1 MQTVDFARS
10 SLTFRIDYLTRVAE
24 TGSHKPPSSLNN
36 ARILLECVCEI
47 ADSETGAA
55 QTFVM
60 GASCKTERVGVEQDI
75 WIQPNADFVPI
86 LSQDRYLIVK
96 TYEVANMGVPFFPP
110 SRGMQPERQVGN
122 VADAY
127 ENVRLD
133 VRRVEGKILETPAQ
147 IVEATLDPSG
157 PPLVAR
163 TVIKAGRYTALLE
176 YPVKTMNASERDLIY
191 QTDTG
196 PVIMPDF
203 SREPDDLIAGLEMA
217 FVAFN
222 CPDWAEFVVRVP
234 TSVGEG
240 IEVYHYSKFVR
251 FDTRNQV
258 IRTA

>member
-10 SLTFRIDYLTRVAE
+10 SLTFRIDYLKRVAE
-24 TGSHKPPSSLNN
+24 TGSHEPHSSLNS

-47 ADSETGAA
+47 VDNETGAA

-75 WIQPNADFVPI
+75 WIHPNADFVPI

-96 TYEVANMGVPFFPP
+96 TYQVANMGVPFYPP
-110 SRGMQPERQVGN
+110 SRGMQPERQAGY

-127 ENVRLD
+127 DNLSLD
-133 VRRVEGKILETPAQ
+133 VRRVEGEILDSAAQ
-147 IVEATLDPSG
+147 IVGATLDPSG
-157 PPLVAR
+157 PPLVGR
-163 TVIKAGRYTALLE
+163 TVIQEGRYTAVLE
-176 YPVKTMNASERDLIY
+176 FPVKTMNASERDFIY

-196 PVIMPDF
+196 PVLMPDF

-222 CPDWAEFVVRVP
+222 SPDWAEFVVRVP

-251 FDTRNQV
+251 LDTQNQV
-258 IRTA
+258 IRVS

>member
-10 SLTFRIDYLTRVAE
+10 SLTFRIDYLKRVAE
-24 TGSHKPPSSLNN
+24 TGSHEPPSSLNS

-47 ADSETGAA
+47 VDNETGAA

-60 GASCKTERVGVEQDI
+60 GASCKTERVGVERDI
-75 WIQPNADFVPI
+75 WIHPNADFMPI
-86 LSQDRYLIVK
+86 LSQERYLIVK
-96 TYEVANMGVPFFPP
+96 TYQVANMGVPFYPP
-110 SRGMQPERQVGN
+110 SRGMQPERQAGY

-127 ENVRLD
+127 DNLSLD
-133 VRRVEGKILETPAQ
+133 VRRVEGEILDSAAQ

-157 PPLVAR
+157 PPLVGR
-163 TVIKAGRYTALLE
+163 TVIQEGRYTAVLE
-176 YPVKTMNASERDLIY
+176 FPVKTMNASERDFIY

-196 PVIMPDF
+196 PVLMPDF

-217 FVAFN
+217 YVAFN

-251 FDTRNQV
+251 LDTQNQV
-258 IRTA
+258 IRVS

>member
-1 MQTVDFARS
+1 MQTIDFARS

-133 VRRVEGKILETPAQ
+133 VRRVEGEILETPAQ
-147 IVEATLDPSG
+147 IVEATLDRSG

-163 TVIKAGRYTALLE
+163 TVIEAGRYTAIIE

-196 PVIMPDF
+196 PVLLPDF
-203 SREPDDLIAGLEMA
+203 TREPDDLIAGLELA

-222 CPDWAEFVVRVP
+222 CPQWAEFIVRAPVP
-234 TSVGEG
+234 VGDG
-240 IEVYHYSKFVR
+240 IDVYHYSKSLR
-251 FDTRNQV
+251 YETENQI
-258 IRTA
+258 IRVT

>member
-10 SLTFRIDYLTRVAE
+10 SLTFRIDYLKRPAE
-24 TGSHKPPSSLNN
+24 TASHEPPSSLNS

-47 ADSETGAA
+47 VDNETGTA
-55 QTFVM
+55 QTFVL
-60 GASCKTERVGVEQDI
+60 GASCKTERVGVDRDI
-75 WIQPNADFVPI
+75 WIHPNADFVPI

-110 SRGMQPERQVGN
+110 SRGMQPERQTGY

-127 ENVRLD
+127 DTVSLD
-133 VRRVEGKILETPAQ
+133 VRRVEGEILETPAQ
-147 IVEATLDPSG
+147 IVEATLDRSG
-157 PPLVAR
+157 PPLVGR
-163 TVIKAGRYTALLE
+163 TVIQEGRYTAVLE
-176 YPVKTMNASERDLIY
+176 FPVKTMNASERDFIF

-196 PVIMPDF
+196 PVLMPDF
-203 SREPDDLIAGLEMA
+203 SREPDDLIVGLEMA

-251 FDTRNQV
+251 LDTQNQV

>member
-10 SLTFRIDYLTRVAE
+10 SLTFRIDYLKRVAE
-24 TGSHKPPSSLNN
+24 TGSHEPPSSLNS

-47 ADSETGAA
+47 VDNETGAA

-60 GASCKTERVGVEQDI
+60 GASCKTERVGVARDI
-75 WIQPNADFVPI
+75 WIHPNADFVPI

-127 ENVRLD
+127 DNLSLD
-133 VRRVEGKILETPAQ
+133 VRRVEGEILETPAQ
-147 IVEATLDPSG
+147 IVEATLDRSG
-157 PPLVAR
+157 PPLVGR
-163 TVIKAGRYTALLE
+163 TVIQEGRYTAVLE
-176 YPVKTMNASERDLIY
+176 FPVKTMNASERDFIY

-196 PVIMPDF
+196 PILMPDF

-251 FDTRNQV
+251 LDTQNQV
-258 IRTA
+258 FRVS

>member
-10 SLTFRIDYLTRVAE
+10 SLTFRIDYLKRVAE
-24 TGSHKPPSSLNN
+24 TGSHEPHSSLNS

-47 ADSETGAA
+47 VDNETGAA

-75 WIQPNADFVPI
+75 WIHPNADFVPI

-96 TYEVANMGVPFFPP
+96 TYQVANMGVPFYPP
-110 SRGMQPERQVGN
+110 SRGMQPERQAGY

-127 ENVRLD
+127 DNLSLD
-133 VRRVEGKILETPAQ
+133 VRRVEGEILDSAAQ

-157 PPLVAR
+157 PPLVGR
-163 TVIKAGRYTALLE
+163 TVIQEGRYTAVLE
-176 YPVKTMNASERDLIY
+176 FPVKTMNASERDFIY

-196 PVIMPDF
+196 PVLMPDF

-222 CPDWAEFVVRVP
+222 SPDWAEFVVRVP

-251 FDTRNQV
+251 LDTQNQV
-258 IRTA
+258 IRVS

>member
-1 MQTVDFARS
+1 MQTIDFARS

-60 GASCKTERVGVEQDI
+60 GASCKTERVGVERDI

-133 VRRVEGKILETPAQ
+133 VRRVEGEILETPAQ
-147 IVEATLDPSG
+147 IVEATLDRSG

-163 TVIKAGRYTALLE
+163 TVIEAGRYTAIIE

-196 PVIMPDF
+196 PVLLPDF
-203 SREPDDLIAGLEMA
+203 TREPDDLIAGLELA

-222 CPDWAEFVVRVP
+222 CPQWAEFIVRAPVP
-234 TSVGEG
+234 VGDG
-240 IEVYHYSKFVR
+240 IDVYHYSKSLR
-251 FDTRNQV
+251 YETENQI
-258 IRTA
+258 IRVT

>member
-10 SLTFRIDYLTRVAE
+10 SLTFRIDYLKRVAE
-24 TGSHKPPSSLNN
+24 TGSHEPPSSLNS

-47 ADSETGAA
+47 VDNETGAA

-60 GASCKTERVGVEQDI
+60 GASCKTERVGVERDI
-75 WIQPNADFVPI
+75 WIHPNADFVPI

-96 TYEVANMGVPFFPP
+96 TYQVANMGVPFYPP

-122 VADAY
+122 VSDAY
-127 ENVRLD
+127 DNLRLD
-133 VRRVEGKILETPAQ
+133 VRRVEGEILDSAAQ
-147 IVEATLDPSG
+147 IVGATLDRSG
-157 PPLVAR
+157 PPLVGR
-163 TVIKAGRYTALLE
+163 TVIQEGRYTAVLE
-176 YPVKTMNASERDLIY
+176 FPVKTMNASERDFIY

-196 PVIMPDF
+196 PVLMPDF

-222 CPDWAEFVVRVP
+222 SPDWAEFVVRVP

-251 FDTRNQV
+251 LDTQNQV
-258 IRTA
+258 IRVS

>member
-10 SLTFRIDYLTRVAE
+10 SLTFRIDYLKRVAE
-24 TGSHKPPSSLNN
+24 TGSHEPPSSLNS

-47 ADSETGAA
+47 VDNETGAA

-75 WIQPNADFVPI
+75 WIHPNADFVPI

-96 TYEVANMGVPFFPP
+96 TYQVANMGVPFYPP

-127 ENVRLD
+127 DNLRLD
-133 VRRVEGKILETPAQ
+133 VRRVEGEILDSAAQ
-147 IVEATLDPSG
+147 IVGATLDPSG
-157 PPLVAR
+157 PPLVGR
-163 TVIKAGRYTALLE
+163 TVIQEGRYTAVLE
-176 YPVKTMNASERDLIY
+176 FPVKTMNASERDFIY

-196 PVIMPDF
+196 PVLMPDF
-203 SREPDDLIAGLEMA
+203 SREPDDLITGLEMA

-222 CPDWAEFVVRVP
+222 SPDWAEFVVRVP

-251 FDTRNQV
+251 LDTQNQV
-258 IRTA
+258 IRVS

>member
-10 SLTFRIDYLTRVAE
+10 SLTFRIDYEKKPAE
-24 TGSHKPPSSLNN
+24 TASHEPPSSLNN

-47 ADSETGAA
+47 SDNETGAS

-60 GASCKTERVGVEQDI
+60 GASCKTERVGVERDI
-75 WIQPNADFVPI
+75 WIHPNADFVPI

-96 TYEVANMGVPFFPP
+96 TYEVANMGVPFYPP
-110 SRGMQPERQVGN
+110 SRGMQPERQTGF

-127 ENVRLD
+127 ENIRLD
-133 VRRVEGKILETPAQ
+133 VRRVEGEILDTPEQ

-157 PPLVAR
+157 PPLVGR
-163 TVIKAGRYTALLE
+163 TVIQEGRYTAVLE
-176 YPVKTMNASERDLIY
+176 FPVKTMNASERDFIY

-196 PVIMPDF
+196 PVLMPDF
-203 SREPDDLIAGLEMA
+203 SREPDDLIAGFELA
-217 FVAFN
+217 YVALN
-222 CPDWAEFVVRVP
+222 SPDWAEFIVRAP

-240 IEVYHYSKFVR
+240 IEVYHYSKFIR
-251 FDTRNQV
+251 LDTQNQV

>member
-10 SLTFRIDYLTRVAE
+10 SLTFRIDYLKRVAE
-24 TGSHKPPSSLNN
+24 TGSHEPHSSLNS

-47 ADSETGAA
+47 VDNETGAA

-75 WIQPNADFVPI
+75 WIHPNADFVPI

-96 TYEVANMGVPFFPP
+96 TYQVANMGVPFYPP

-127 ENVRLD
+127 DNLRLD
-133 VRRVEGKILETPAQ
+133 VRRVEGEILDSAEQ

-157 PPLVAR
+157 PPLVGR
-163 TVIKAGRYTALLE
+163 TVINEGRYTAVLE
-176 YPVKTMNASERDLIY
+176 FPVKTMNASERDFIY

-196 PVIMPDF
+196 PVLMPDF

-222 CPDWAEFVVRVP
+222 SPDWAEFVVRVP

-251 FDTRNQV
+251 LDTQNQV
-258 IRTA
+258 IRVS

>member
-10 SLTFRIDYLTRVAE
+10 SLTFRIDYLKRPAE
-24 TGSHKPPSSLNN
+24 TASHEPPSSLNS

-47 ADSETGAA
+47 VDNETGTA
-55 QTFVM
+55 QTFVL
-60 GASCKTERVGVEQDI
+60 GASCKTERVGVDRDI
-75 WIQPNADFVPI
+75 WIHPNADFVPI

-110 SRGMQPERQVGN
+110 SRGMQPERQTGY

-127 ENVRLD
+127 DNLSLD
-133 VRRVEGKILETPAQ
+133 VRRVEGEVLDSAAQ
-147 IVEATLDPSG
+147 VVGATLDPSG
-157 PPLVAR
+157 PPLVGR
-163 TVIKAGRYTALLE
+163 TVIQEGRYTAVLE
-176 YPVKTMNASERDLIY
+176 FPVKTMNASERDFIY

-196 PVIMPDF
+196 PILMPDF

-217 FVAFN
+217 YVAFN

-251 FDTRNQV
+251 LDTQNQV

>member
-10 SLTFRIDYLTRVAE
+10 SLTFRIDYQKRPAE
-24 TGSHKPPSSLNN
+24 TASHEPPSSLNS

-47 ADSETGAA
+47 VDNETGTA

-60 GASCKTERVGVEQDI
+60 GASCKTERVGVDRDI
-75 WIQPNADFVPI
+75 WIHPNADFVPI

-110 SRGMQPERQVGN
+110 SRGMQPERQAGY

-127 ENVRLD
+127 DNIRLD
-133 VRRVEGKILETPAQ
+133 VRRVEGEILETPAQ
-147 IVEATLDPSG
+147 IVEAMLDRSG
-157 PPLVAR
+157 PPLVGR
-163 TVIKAGRYTALLE
+163 TVIQEGRYTAVLE
-176 YPVKTMNASERDLIY
+176 FPVKTMNASERDFIY

-196 PVIMPDF
+196 PVLMPDF
-203 SREPDDLIAGLEMA
+203 SREPDDLIVGLEMA

-251 FDTRNQV
+251 LDTQNQV

>member
-10 SLTFRIDYLTRVAE
+10 SLTFRIDYQKRPAE
-24 TGSHKPPSSLNN
+24 TASHEPPSSLNS

-47 ADSETGAA
+47 VDNETGTA

-60 GASCKTERVGVEQDI
+60 GASCKTERVGVDRDI
-75 WIQPNADFVPI
+75 WIHPNADFVPI

-110 SRGMQPERQVGN
+110 SRGMQPERQAGY

-127 ENVRLD
+127 DNIRLD
-133 VRRVEGKILETPAQ
+133 VRRVEGEILETPAQ
-147 IVEATLDPSG
+147 IVEATLDRSG
-157 PPLVAR
+157 PPLVGR
-163 TVIKAGRYTALLE
+163 TVIQEGRYTAVLE
-176 YPVKTMNASERDLIY
+176 FPVKTMNASERDFIY

-196 PVIMPDF
+196 PILMPDF

-217 FVAFN
+217 YVAFN

-251 FDTRNQV
+251 LDTQNQV

>member
-10 SLTFRIDYLTRVAE
+10 SLTFRIDYEKRPAE
-24 TGSHKPPSSLNN
+24 TASHEPPSSLNN

-47 ADSETGAA
+47 IDNETGAA

-60 GASCKTERVGVEQDI
+60 GASCKTERVGVERDV
-75 WIQPNADFVPI
+75 WIHPNADFVPI

-96 TYEVANMGVPFFPP
+96 TYQVANMGVPFYPP
-110 SRGMQPERQVGN
+110 SRGMQPERQTGY

-127 ENVRLD
+127 ESIRLD
-133 VRRVEGKILETPAQ
+133 VRRVEGEILDTPEQ

-157 PPLVAR
+157 PPLVGR
-163 TVIKAGRYTALLE
+163 TVIQEGRYTAVLE
-176 YPVKTMNASERDLIY
+176 FPVKTMNASERDFIY

-196 PVIMPDF
+196 PVLMPDF
-203 SREPDDLIAGLEMA
+203 SREPDDLIAGFELA
-217 FVAFN
+217 YVALN
-222 CPDWAEFVVRVP
+222 SPDWAEFIVRAP
-234 TSVGEG
+234 TPVGEG

-251 FDTRNQV
+251 FDTQNQV

>member
-10 SLTFRIDYLTRVAE
+10 SLTFRIDYLKRVAE
-24 TGSHKPPSSLNN
+24 TGSHEPHSSLNS

-47 ADSETGAA
+47 VDNETGAA

-75 WIQPNADFVPI
+75 WIHPNADFVPI

-96 TYEVANMGVPFFPP
+96 TYQVANMGVPFYPP
-110 SRGMQPERQVGN
+110 SRGMQPERQAGY

-127 ENVRLD
+127 DNLSLD
-133 VRRVEGKILETPAQ
+133 VRRVEGEILDSAAQ

-157 PPLVAR
+157 PPLVGR
-163 TVIKAGRYTALLE
+163 TVINEGRYTAVLE
-176 YPVKTMNASERDLIY
+176 FPVKTMNASERDFIY

-196 PVIMPDF
+196 PVLMPDF

-222 CPDWAEFVVRVP
+222 SPDWAEFVVRVP

-251 FDTRNQV
+251 LDTQNQV
-258 IRTA
+258 IRVS

>member
-10 SLTFRIDYLTRVAE
+10 SLTFRIDYLKRPAE
-24 TGSHKPPSSLNN
+24 TASHEPPSSLNS

-47 ADSETGAA
+47 VDNETGAA

-60 GASCKTERVGVEQDI
+60 GASCKTERVGVERDI
-75 WIQPNADFVPI
+75 WIHPNADFVPI

-96 TYEVANMGVPFFPP
+96 TYQVANMGVPFYPP
-110 SRGMQPERQVGN
+110 SRGMQPERQTGN

-127 ENVRLD
+127 DNLRLD
-133 VRRVEGKILETPAQ
+133 VRRVEGEILDTAAQ

-157 PPLVAR
+157 PPLVGR
-163 TVIKAGRYTALLE
+163 TIIKEGRYTAVLE
-176 YPVKTMNASERDLIY
+176 FPVKTMNASERDFIY

-196 PVIMPDF
+196 PILMPDF

-217 FVAFN
+217 YVAFN

-251 FDTRNQV
+251 LVTQNQV